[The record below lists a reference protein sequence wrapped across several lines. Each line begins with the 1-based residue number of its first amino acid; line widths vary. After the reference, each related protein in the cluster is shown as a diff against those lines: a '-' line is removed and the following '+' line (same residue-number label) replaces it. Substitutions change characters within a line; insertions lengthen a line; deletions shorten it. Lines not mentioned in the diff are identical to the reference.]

1 MLLIAESGSSKTQWR
16 IVDTVTRV
24 AVETKGINPFFASE
38 AFVLAEL
45 NSSELVHYKKEI
57 TKIIFYGSGCSH
69 EDRNNYLK
77 SIFQGFFT
85 EAKEITVDHDMLAA
99 CIALFGYEKGIA
111 CIIGTGSNSCVYDG
125 KQITQ
130 NIPALGYVLGDEASG
145 SYLGKEL
152 LKHYIYKTLPSD
164 IQKYMMET
172 YRLDKED
179 IFEAVYKQP
188 LPNRYLASFAVVASQ
203 YRQHGFIQE
212 LLARGMNEFVQ
223 YHIACYPE
231 AKQYPIGFVG
241 SIAAVFEEELAAAMN
256 AYDLSIYKVDKSP
269 IDELVSFY
277 NTV

>member
-16 IVDTVTRV
+16 IVDKETCIAAETR
-24 AVETKGINPFFASE
+24 GINPFFVSE
-38 AFVLAEL
+38 AFVLEEL
-45 NSSELVHYKKEI
+45 NDSELIQYKKEI
-57 TKIIFYGSGCSH
+57 EKIIFYGSGCSH

-77 SIFQGFFT
+77 SIFQEFFT
-85 EAKEITVDHDMLAA
+85 EAKEIIVDHDMLAA
-99 CIALFGYEKGIA
+99 CIALFGHESGIA

-125 KQITQ
+125 KQITK

-145 SYLGKEL
+145 AYLGKEL
-152 LKHYIYKTLPSD
+152 LKHYIYKTLPPE
-164 IQKYMMET
+164 IQNYIWET

-188 LPNRYLASFAVVASQ
+188 LPNRYLSSFAPIASQ

-212 LLARGMNEFVQ
+212 LLNRGLNEFVQ

-241 SIAAVFEEELAAAMN
+241 SIAAVFQEELSSALKSH
-256 AYDLSIYKVDKSP
+256 DLYIHKVDKSP
-269 IDELVSFY
+269 IDALVAFY
-277 NTV
+277 TS